1 MCTDS
6 VRHTAY
12 DYDIR
17 MLKNENKNDVHL
29 KTDSLSEAT
38 RHAHDVS
45 VTHRTRSYFPCCTL
59 SFSAVRSLGLKFVF
73 VFDNV
78 FSGQ

>member
-1 MCTDS
+1 
-6 VRHTAY
+6 
-12 DYDIR
+12 
-17 MLKNENKNDVHL
+17 MLKNENRNDVHL

-59 SFSAVRSLGLKFVF
+59 SFSAVRSLGLNLCLCLIMFLA
-73 VFDNV
+73 DNKYINL
-78 FSGQ
+78 QAKL